1 MKVHGII
8 MWPIPN
14 FMNVIYLTTCVVRK
28 ENVKWIF
35 QIIMNSILSLFYQM
49 LLICQKLLWRKLLG
63 TYLQGNNNWALES
76 DLARKHINGKNMKYL
91 KIAMVTLIF
100 NIFVCCKWLTTNHKQ
115 VFWLSCNPFW
125 CVILRMKN
133 AICNM
138 FNDSLLI
145 SCKLF
150 CQSPNNNL
158 STETKQQNGLFQGAV
173 SYHLVLYRKSTSMG
187 KDTDTLSQLL
197 SQLSET

>member
-76 DLARKHINGKNMKYL
+76 DLARKHINGKNMEYL
-91 KIAMVTLIF
+91 KTAMATLIF
-100 NIFVCCKWLTTNHKQ
+100 NIFICCKWLATNHKQ
-115 VFWLSCNPFW
+115 VLWLSCNSFW
-125 CVILRMKN
+125 CVVLRMKN

-150 CQSPNNNL
+150 TDRQITIWALKQNSRMVYPKMQCLIIWYHIENL
-158 STETKQQNGLFQGAV
+158 LHLYIWCVLNLRETW
-173 SYHLVLYRKSTSMG
+173 SRI
-187 KDTDTLSQLL
+187 
-197 SQLSET
+197 